1 MQPVVYIVASIK
13 ITAQH
18 ALIVL
23 PNELLD
29 HFPATRMMVFVITNA
44 GGGKAPDVAI
54 AAIFSPS
61 GFIRLHRWTGT
72 DGDFEAIEDG
82 LCILLDAV
90 QEFCQLPATSSNP
103 CRVRSTSRTWR
114 SGNRITVRK

>member
-1 MQPVVYIVASIK
+1 MQPVMYIVASIK

-29 HFPATRMMVFVITNA
+29 HFPATRMMVFVIANP
-44 GGGKAPDVAI
+44 GGGNAPDVAI

-61 GFIRLHRWTGT
+61 GFIGLHRWTRT
-72 DGDFEAIEDG
+72 DCGFEAIEHG
-82 LCILLDAV
+82 LCIVLDAM
-90 QEFCQLPATSSNP
+90 QEFCHLPDTDLKAVQSP
-103 CRVRSTSRTWR
+103 
-114 SGNRITVRK
+114 